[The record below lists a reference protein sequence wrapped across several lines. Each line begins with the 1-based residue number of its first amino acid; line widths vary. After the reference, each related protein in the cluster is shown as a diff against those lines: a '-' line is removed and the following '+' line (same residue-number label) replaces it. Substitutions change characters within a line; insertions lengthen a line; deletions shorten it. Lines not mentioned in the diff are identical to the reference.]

1 MLRSVPRGRIAAR
14 LFVFTLLA
22 ASSTFVFS
30 QAAAPAMPAA
40 TAKVATKPSATAKPA
55 VVHIPPAEDYGKLL
69 SLIEGEFVSAAEA
82 MPEDKFDFAPPAG
95 TGSFDGVRN
104 FGQQVKHVAG
114 SNYYFFGDSDFTEA
128 ATKAKQDEI
137 EKLTTKADIIKALKD
152 SLAQAHKYV
161 GGLTAANASIKSGF
175 GTRGSMAALGMA
187 HMMDHYGQ
195 MAVYLRMNNIVPPA
209 SQKK

>member
-1 MLRSVPRGRIAAR
+1 MLRSVPRERTAAR
-14 LFVFTLLA
+14 LFACMLLA
-22 ASSTFVFS
+22 ASSVAALS
-30 QAAAPAMPAA
+30 QAAAPAKP
-40 TAKVATKPSATAKPA
+40 ATKTSVAAKPA
-55 VVHIPPAEDYGKLL
+55 VVHIPPAADYGKLL
-69 SLIEGEFVSAAEA
+69 KLIEGEFVSAAEA
-82 MPEDKFDFAPPAG
+82 MPEDKFNFAPPAG
-95 TGSFDGVRN
+95 AGNFDGVRT

-114 SNYYFFGDSDFTEA
+114 SNYFFFGGTDFTEA

-161 GGLTAANASIKSGF
+161 GELTPANVSVKSGF
-175 GTRGSMAALGMA
+175 GTRGTMAAFGMA

-195 MAVYLRMNNIVPPA
+195 MAVYLRMNNIIPPA

>member
-1 MLRSVPRGRIAAR
+1 MQITVLRGPIAGRLLAC
-14 LFVFTLLA
+14 TLLA
-22 ASSTFVFS
+22 ASPAFALS
-30 QAAAPAMPAA
+30 QAAAPAKSAL
-40 TAKVATKPSATAKPA
+40 KPSASAKPA
-55 VVHIPPAEDYGKLL
+55 AIHIPPAEDYGKLL

-82 MPEDKFDFAPPAG
+82 MPEDKFNFAPPAG
-95 TGSFDGVRN
+95 AGNFDGVRT

-114 SNYYFFGDSDFTEA
+114 SNYFFFGGSDFTEA
-128 ATKAKQDEI
+128 STKAKQDEI

-161 GGLTAANASIKSGF
+161 GALTPANVSIKSSF
-175 GTRGSMAALGMA
+175 GTRGTMAAFGMA

-195 MAVYLRMNNIVPPA
+195 MVVYLRMNSIVPPA

>member
-1 MLRSVPRGRIAAR
+1 MVRFVPCGGIAAR
-14 LFVFTLLA
+14 LFACTLLA
-22 ASSTFVFS
+22 ASCAFALS
-30 QAAAPAMPAA
+30 QTAAPAKPAA
-40 TAKVATKPSATAKPA
+40 KPSATAKPA

-82 MPEDKFDFAPPAG
+82 MPEDKFNFAPPAG
-95 TGSFDGVRN
+95 AGNFDGVRT

-114 SNYYFFGDSDFTEA
+114 ANYFFFGGSAFTEA

-137 EKLTTKADIIKALKD
+137 EKLTSKADIIKALKD

-161 GGLTAANASIKSGF
+161 GELTPANVSVKSGF
-175 GTRGSMAALGMA
+175 GTRGSMAAFGMA

-195 MAVYLRMNNIVPPA
+195 MVVYLRMNNIIPPA